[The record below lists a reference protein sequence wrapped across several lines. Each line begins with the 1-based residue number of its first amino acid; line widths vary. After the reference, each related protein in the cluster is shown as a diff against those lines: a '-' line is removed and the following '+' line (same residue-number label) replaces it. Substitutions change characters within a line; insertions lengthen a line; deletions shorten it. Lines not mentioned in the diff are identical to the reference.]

1 MKGHEGKQGTDGE
14 PVRIHSTF
22 CYTITRKH
30 QHIFVFSFFFF
41 QGQRGEK
48 GESGP
53 RGPDGPRVRITLLFI
68 DDRKIIFWTI
78 DGPGF

>member
-30 QHIFVFSFFFF
+30 QHILVFSFFFP
-41 QGQRGEK
+41 
-48 GESGP
+48 GP
-53 RGPDGPRVRITLLFI
+53 KRRER
-68 DDRKIIFWTI
+68 RKWTTRT
-78 DGPGF
+78 

>member
-30 QHIFVFSFFFF
+30 QHIFVFSFFFS
-41 QGQRGEK
+41 RAKE
-48 GESGP
+48 E
-53 RGPDGPRVRITLLFI
+53 
-68 DDRKIIFWTI
+68 RKAKV
-78 DGPGF
+78 DHEDLMGLA